1 MYASGRRHRNWYSG
15 ENVSKLF
22 NQVIQIDAQRN
33 QNGGGSGF
41 GLLIAKKVV
50 GMHDGY
56 IGMSSNGL
64 DEGSCFYFEIPIVEV
79 LPEASHPHST
89 EWNSSF
95 GLEASNIEK
104 MNEIPEQEMRTV
116 QEVESDTI
124 ETKKMIHFVSPS
136 Y

>member
-1 MYASGRRHRNWYSG
+1 
-15 ENVSKLF
+15 
-22 NQVIQIDAQRN
+22 
-33 QNGGGSGF
+33 
-41 GLLIAKKVV
+41 
-50 GMHDGY
+50 
-56 IGMSSNGL
+56 MSSNGL

-124 ETKKMIHFVSPS
+124 ENKKNDTLCKPVVLIVEDAKMCAKLVAKSLRKCNVDS
-136 Y
+136 NCVYNGKEALDEV